1 MFKVQWFKFGGWR
14 CSPLNAALYFY
25 FNKEQN
31 LSADKLILS
40 SGSEQLLLSIS
51 PDWPSILVTGLI
63 GLGSILTSI
72 AVVKISRRNQK
83 SQSNEKVAELRQQ
96 WLVDLRNSLS
106 KFISIASILSV
117 RSKVEKNYH
126 ASDEATAHYQE
137 LFFYKT
143 KILLMLDDKK
153 DYTLILKSLI
163 NDVAATTLKKD
174 QESVKDIGN
183 LSRALEEQAQK
194 VLEKAWLDIKKD
206 LAA

>member
-1 MFKVQWFKFGGWR
+1 M
-14 CSPLNAALYFY
+14 
-25 FNKEQN
+25 
-31 LSADKLILS
+31 SADKLILS